1 MYFIMDIQTD
11 VTIAT
16 TAYEDVAETIAKT
29 FGADKCIVRWASTYN
44 NHKTNKT
51 LKEVLKR

>member
-1 MYFIMDIQTD
+1 MYFIMDIQTE

-16 TAYEDVAETIAKT
+16 TTYEDVAETIAKA
-29 FGADKCIVRWASTYN
+29 FGADKCIIRWASTYN
-44 NHKTNKT
+44 SKKTKKT

>member
-1 MYFIMDIQTD
+1 MYFIMDIQTE

-16 TAYEDVAETIAKT
+16 TAYEDVAETIAKA
-29 FGADKCIVRWASTYN
+29 FGADKCIIRWASTYN

-51 LKEVLKR
+51 LKEVLHR

>member
-1 MYFIMDIQTD
+1 MYFIMDIQTE

-29 FGADKCIVRWASTYN
+29 FGVDKCIVRWASTYN

-51 LKEVLKR
+51 LKEVLSK

>member
-1 MYFIMDIQTD
+1 MDIQTE

-16 TAYEDVAETIAKT
+16 TAYEDVAETIAKA

-51 LKEVLKR
+51 LKEVLHR